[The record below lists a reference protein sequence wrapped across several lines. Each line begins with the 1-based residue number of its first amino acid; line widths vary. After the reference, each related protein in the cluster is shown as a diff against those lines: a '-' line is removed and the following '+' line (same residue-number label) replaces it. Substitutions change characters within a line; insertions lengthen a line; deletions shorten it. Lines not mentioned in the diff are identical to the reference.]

1 MLIGTNDRNE
11 QYDENPCLMIR
22 EERLKDLFQEEIQ
35 KLLQE
40 GKISSPIADKVSA
53 NMLKILR
60 EMQIIYKQYRA
71 DSKWGRA
78 TARYPVY
85 ECRNICREYDE
96 NCMVVFEPVIQMN
109 TWHPCIET
117 LKERMDEADADG
129 EIEGIDGWRTDT
141 AKDEIYRVRKAFTNN
156 KSLYK
161 E

>member
-1 MLIGTNDRNE
+1 
-11 QYDENPCLMIR
+11 
-22 EERLKDLFQEEIQ
+22 
-35 KLLQE
+35 
-40 GKISSPIADKVSA
+40 
-53 NMLKILR
+53 
-60 EMQIIYKQYRA
+60 
-71 DSKWGRA
+71 
-78 TARYPVY
+78 
-85 ECRNICREYDE
+85 
-96 NCMVVFEPVIQMN
+96 MN